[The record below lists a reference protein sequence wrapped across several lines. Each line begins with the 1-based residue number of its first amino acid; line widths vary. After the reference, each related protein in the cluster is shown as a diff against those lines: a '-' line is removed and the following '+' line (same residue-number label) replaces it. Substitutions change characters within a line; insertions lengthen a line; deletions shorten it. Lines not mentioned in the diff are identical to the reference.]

1 MQKLASSDKHFKAD
15 HHKNASMSNYELPET
30 NEFIKSLS
38 KGKKDTKN
46 QMEKTQ

>member
-15 HHKNASMSNYELPET
+15 HHKNASVSNYELPET
-30 NEFIKSLS
+30 NEYYKKSQQ
-38 KGKKDTKN
+38 KN